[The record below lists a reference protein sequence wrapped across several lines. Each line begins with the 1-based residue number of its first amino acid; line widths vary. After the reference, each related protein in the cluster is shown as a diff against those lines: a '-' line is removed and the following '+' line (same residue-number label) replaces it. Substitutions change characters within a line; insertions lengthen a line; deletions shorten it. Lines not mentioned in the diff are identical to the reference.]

1 DVTLVRRRASET
13 RAGLVA
19 EVPAVRLHGDAFGA
33 RDGHAPARRAR
44 TRRAHAELAE
54 AAKELVTARS
64 AERLSLAAV
73 AAALHVSPFH
83 LARVFR
89 ERTGFSLAGYVH
101 GLRLRAA
108 VDRLAPAPGT
118 DPS

>member
-1 DVTLVRRRASET
+1 M
-13 RAGLVA
+13 
-19 EVPAVRLHGDAFGA
+19 
-33 RDGHAPARRAR
+33 
-44 TRRAHAELAE
+44 
-54 AAKELVTARS
+54 
-64 AERLSLAAV
+64 AERLSLESL

-108 VDRLAPAPGT
+108 VDALAADPGT
-118 DPS
+118 DLSRLAVDLGYYSPSHFCDRFRSAFGHPPSAVRGAQLRTIVEAVRTSAA